1 MALLYKNV
9 VTTSTAIDERTKPA
23 FLHWKD
29 SERLFAK
36 AALGQRVHGSP
47 GPFSKLPPTGW
58 LNATPRWF
66 TGMSQW

>member
-9 VTTSTAIDERTKPA
+9 VTTSIAIDERAKQA

-29 SERLFAK
+29 SERLLQKRLSAT
-36 AALGQRVHGSP
+36 GWHGSP

-58 LNATPRWF
+58 LNATARWF
-66 TGMSQW
+66 RA